1 MKIELIIA
9 LVLCTPICL
18 LSQIGQS
25 KIGDP
30 ELAESRRFR
39 DMVAQAAVP
48 ATSDFVSNCCF
59 LRNTTPL
66 PVELSY
72 FQANLNEALDVD
84 LDWETATEINNDYF
98 EVEHS
103 IDGTSFHVIEK
114 VSGQGTVSTPTTYN
128 HIHTEPVAGT
138 NYYRLRQVDFDEG
151 FSYSNIETVFIA
163 PSDRK
168 FYQVYP
174 NPTTGVITVVSDGA
188 AVISVVD
195 MNGRILLEQQMNDRQ
210 IIDVSRFSNGLYILK
225 MEQKGILK
233 KLVFVKQ

>member
-1 MKIELIIA
+1 MKNNILRLTDHSLPEVWITPEKIHSGKHIA
-9 LVLCTPICL
+9 
-18 LSQIGQS
+18 
-25 KIGDP
+25 KIVRLNPDP
-30 ELAESRRFR
+30 GMRFR
-39 DMVAQAAVP
+39 
-48 ATSDFVSNCCF
+48 
-59 LRNTTPL
+59 TT
-66 PVELSY
+66 SY
-72 FQANLNEALDVD
+72 FLERIRQLVKENLEDDQYGIADICRDAGVSRTQLHRNIRKHANTSTSIFIRNLRIQHGKLLLEHTDLNI
-84 LDWETATEINNDYF
+84 T
-98 EVEHS
+98 
-103 IDGTSFHVIEK
+103 
-114 VSGQGTVSTPTTYN
+114 Q
-128 HIHTEPVAGT
+128 VAFA
-138 NYYRLRQVDFDEG
+138 VG